1 MSGAAGGPEVVEARL
16 ERAIDDLLAA
26 RRPEASICPS
36 EAARVVD
43 PEGWRALMPV
53 ARSVAGRMAAE
64 GRVQVTQRGEPV
76 DLTAGVRGPVRIR
89 RPAGGGRVAGPA
101 GQSLAE
107 PAGSAT
113 SFVPGA
119 ESPVDPPPAPGSGER
134 TALIPASE
142 AAGSRPSSASRVYR

>member
-64 GRVQVTQRGEPV
+64 GRVQVTQRGEVV
-76 DLTAGVRGPVRIR
+76 DLAAGVRGPVRI
-89 RPAGGGRVAGPA
+89 
-101 GQSLAE
+101 
-107 PAGSAT
+107 
-113 SFVPGA
+113 
-119 ESPVDPPPAPGSGER
+119 
-134 TALIPASE
+134 
-142 AAGSRPSSASRVYR
+142 SRPPDG